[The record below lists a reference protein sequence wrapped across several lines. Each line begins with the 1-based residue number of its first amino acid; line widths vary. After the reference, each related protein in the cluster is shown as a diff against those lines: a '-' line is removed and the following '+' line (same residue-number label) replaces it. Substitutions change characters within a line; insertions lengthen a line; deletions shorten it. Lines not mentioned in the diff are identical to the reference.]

1 MASLFSWFSSRITTK
16 TPTASI
22 TASMEKDGY
31 VSKELFYEILD
42 LESNTILFF
51 TKDEGWIGANKAFF
65 TRFDFDNIEDFRHK
79 HESIRELFIEESEEV
94 FTEYDKSWLDYIR
107 IHKEN
112 GYRVVLKDKEGVEV
126 PCRVKARKI
135 RQNGK
140 DLYVLELEDI
150 SELEEARLKTQEVER
165 LKSKFLANIGHE
177 FRTPMNG
184 ILGFIELMEK
194 NNADHQQSEYLQMI
208 NISARNLMANI
219 ESLLDLAQMQG
230 GRLKLNEAE
239 FNPISEMEDL
249 ARLHAVEGRN
259 KGIQTYFYIDPKLP
273 KYMTGD
279 LRKLKQILNNLI
291 NNALKFTK
299 RGGKVIVE
307 IKLVQR
313 NNDGTCSI
321 GFGVKDTGKGI
332 LKEHIALITQPF
344 VAGDQ
349 ADNRLGVGLSLS
361 HGLIKMM
368 GGDLKIHSE
377 IDRGS
382 SFTFSLGF
390 ACSEAQSFEVVQNCT
405 AKVVLLDETRVEDAN
420 QLTMY
425 LRSFS
430 MNVIKVNQIDEK
442 IYQDTDLV
450 YLVASQEK
458 PGWMLKLSTF
468 KKRGKT
474 ILVINPGEQVQTK
487 MAHIIDHTFV
497 KPMLPS
503 KIAKHLAKIL
513 RLPKPATVLEE
524 AQASRSKLKALVVE
538 DNLINQRLIKILL
551 QEYNLQVTTA
561 SDGEEAVN
569 LCMINEYDIVFMDI
583 DMPIKDGILAT
594 QEIKQQKSPA
604 QASRMPIV
612 ALTALAMEGDREH
625 ILEEGLDDYLSKPL
639 TREKLEYVLKKHL
652 GTHVQK

>member
-1 MASLFSWFSSRITTK
+1 MASIFSWFSSHLK
-16 TPTASI
+16 SQGPTASI

-65 TRFDFDNIEDFRHK
+65 NRFEFENIADFRSK
-79 HESIRELFIEESEEV
+79 HESIRELFVEESEEV

-112 GYRVVLKDKEGVEV
+112 GYRVVLQDKDNTEI

-150 SELEEARLKTQEVER
+150 SELEAARLKTEEVER

-194 NNADHQQSEYLQMI
+194 NNADNQQNEYLQMI

-230 GRLKLNEAE
+230 GRLKINESE
-239 FNPISEMEDL
+239 FNPIAEMEEL
-249 ARLHAVEGRN
+249 ARLHAVEGKN
-259 KGIQTYFYIDPKLP
+259 KGINTYFYIDPKLP
-273 KYMTGD
+273 QYMTGD
-279 LRKLKQILNNLI
+279 LRKIKQILNNLI

-299 RGGKVIVE
+299 RGGKVTVE
-307 IKLVQR
+307 IKLLGR

-332 LKEHIALITQPF
+332 LKEHLAMITQPF

-377 IDRGS
+377 IEKGS
-382 SFTFSLGF
+382 SFGFALNF
-390 ACSEAQSFEVVQNCT
+390 ACSEEQSFQVVQNRT
-405 AKVVLLDETRVEDAN
+405 AKVVLLDEALVEDAN

-425 LRSFS
+425 LRGFS
-430 MNVIKVNQIDEK
+430 MNVIKVNQIDESV
-442 IYQDTDLV
+442 YDDTDLV

-458 PGWMLKLSTF
+458 PGWMLKLSGIQ
-468 KKRGKT
+468 KRGKT
-474 ILVINPGEQVQTK
+474 ILVIEPGEQVQTK
-487 MAHIIDHTFV
+487 MAHTIDHTFV

-503 KIAKHLAKIL
+503 KIANHLAKIL
-513 RLPKPATVLEE
+513 RLPKA
-524 AQASRSKLKALVVE
+524 ASALQESTSRKDTIKALVVE

-561 SDGEEAVN
+561 GDGEEAVK
-569 LCMINEYDIVFMDI
+569 LCMSHDYNIIFMDI

-594 QEIKQQKSPA
+594 QEIKQQRSPA
-604 QASRMPIV
+604 KTKHMPIV
-612 ALTALAMEGDREH
+612 ALTALAMEGDRER
-625 ILEEGLDDYLSKPL
+625 IIDEGLDDYLSKPL
-639 TREKLEYVLKKHL
+639 TREKLEYVLQKHL
-652 GTHVQK
+652 RLSF

>member
-1 MASLFSWFSSRITTK
+1 MASLFSWFSSK
-16 TPTASI
+16 LKNQEPTASI
-22 TASMEKDGY
+22 TASMEKDGF

-42 LESNTILFF
+42 LETNAILFF

-65 TRFDFDNIEDFRHK
+65 NRFDFDNIADFRNK

-112 GYRVVLKDKEGVEV
+112 GYRVVLIDKDEMEI
-126 PCRVKARKI
+126 PCRTKARKI
-135 RQNGK
+135 RQAGK

-150 SELEEARLKTQEVER
+150 SELEEARYKTEEVER
-165 LKSKFLANIGHE
+165 LKSKFLSNIGHE

-208 NISARNLMANI
+208 NISARNLMSNI

-239 FNPISEMEDL
+239 FNPIAEMEEL
-249 ARLHAVEGRN
+249 AKLHAVEGRN
-259 KGIQTYFYIDPKLP
+259 KGIHTYFYIDPKLP
-273 KYMTGD
+273 QYMTGD

-299 RGGKVIVE
+299 RGGKVMVE
-307 IKLVQR
+307 IKLVHR
-313 NNDGTCSI
+313 NNDGTCTI

-332 LKEHIALITQPF
+332 LKEHLALITEPF

-368 GGDLKIHSE
+368 GGDLRIQSE
-377 IDRGS
+377 VEKGS
-382 SFTFSLGF
+382 SFSFALRF
-390 ACSEAQSFEVVQNCT
+390 ACSDAQSFQVVQNCT
-405 AKVVLLDETRVEDAN
+405 AKVVLLDESRVEDAN

-430 MNVIKVNQIDEK
+430 MNVVKVNQIDDK
-442 IYQDTDLV
+442 IYQETDLV
-450 YLVASQEK
+450 YLVASQDK
-458 PGWMLKLSTF
+458 PGWRLSLSSLQ
-468 KKRGKT
+468 KKGKT

-487 MAHIIDHTFV
+487 MAHVIDHTFV

-503 KIAKHLAKIL
+503 KIANHLAKIL
-513 RLPKPATVLEE
+513 RLPKSSPSLQETQDHDVE
-524 AQASRSKLKALVVE
+524 LKALVVE

-551 QEYNLQVTTA
+551 QEYNLKVSTA
-561 SDGEEAVN
+561 GDGEEAVN
-569 LCMINEYDIVFMDI
+569 LCVNNEYNIVFMDI
-583 DMPIKDGILAT
+583 DMPVKDGILAT
-594 QEIKQQKSPA
+594 QEIKQQRNPSMPH
-604 QASRMPIV
+604 MPIV

-639 TREKLEYVLKKHL
+639 TREKLEYVLHKHL
-652 GTHVQK
+652 RINV

>member
-1 MASLFSWFSSRITTK
+1 MGSIFSWFSSHLK
-16 TPTASI
+16 NQGPTASI
-22 TASMEKDGY
+22 TASMEKDGF

-65 TRFDFDNIEDFRHK
+65 NRFDFENIADFRSK
-79 HESIRELFIEESEEV
+79 HESIRDLFVEESEEV

-112 GYRVVLKDKEGVEV
+112 GYRVVLKDKDEIDI

-150 SELEEARLKTQEVER
+150 SELEAARLKTEDVER
-165 LKSKFLANIGHE
+165 LKTKFLANIGHE

-184 ILGFIELMEK
+184 ILGFVELMEK
-194 NNADHQQSEYLQMI
+194 NNADHQQNEYLQMI
-208 NISARNLMANI
+208 NISARNLMSNI

-230 GRLKLNEAE
+230 GRLKINESE
-239 FNPISEMEDL
+239 FNPIAEMEEL
-249 ARLHAVEGRN
+249 ARLHAVEGKN
-259 KGIQTYFYIDPKLP
+259 KGINTYFYIDPKLP
-273 KYMTGD
+273 QYMTGD
-279 LRKLKQILNNLI
+279 LRKIKQILNNLI

-299 RGGKVIVE
+299 RGGKVSVE
-307 IKLVQR
+307 VKLLGR
-313 NNDGTCSI
+313 NDDGSCSI
-321 GFGVKDTGKGI
+321 GFGVRDTGKGI
-332 LKEHIALITQPF
+332 LKEHLAMITQPF

-368 GGDLKIHSE
+368 GGDLKIQSE
-377 IDRGS
+377 IDKGS
-382 SFTFSLGF
+382 SFAF
-390 ACSEAQSFEVVQNCT
+390 ALSFNCSVEQSFQVVQNRT
-405 AKVVLLDETRVEDAN
+405 AKVVLLDEALVEDAN

-430 MNVIKVNQIDEK
+430 MNVIKINQIDES
-442 IYQDTDLV
+442 IYNDTDLV
-450 YLVASQEK
+450 YLIASQAK
-458 PGWMLKLSTF
+458 PGWMLKLSGI
-468 KKRGKT
+468 KKQGKT
-474 ILVINPGEQVQTK
+474 ILVIDPGEQVQTK

-503 KIAKHLAKIL
+503 KIANHLAKIL
-513 RLPKPATVLEE
+513 RLPKTANVLQE
-524 AQASRSKLKALVVE
+524 SKTRKDSIKALVVE

-551 QEYNLQVTTA
+551 QEYNLEVTTA
-561 SDGEEAVN
+561 GDGEEAVN
-569 LCMINEYDIVFMDI
+569 LCMSHEYSIVFMDI
-583 DMPIKDGILAT
+583 DMPVKNGILAT
-594 QEIKQQKSPA
+594 QEIKEQNSPA
-604 QASRMPIV
+604 KMKRMPIV
-612 ALTALAMEGDREH
+612 ALTALAMEGDRER

-639 TREKLEYVLKKHL
+639 TREKLEYILHKHL
-652 GTHVQK
+652 RLNV

>member
-1 MASLFSWFSSRITTK
+1 MASLFSWFSSQLK
-16 TPTASI
+16 NQGPTASI

-42 LESNTILFF
+42 LETNTILFF
-51 TKDEGWIGANKAFF
+51 TKEEGWIGANKAFF
-65 TRFDFDNIEDFRHK
+65 NRFDFTNIADFRDK
-79 HESIRELFIEESEEV
+79 HESIRELFVEESEEV

-107 IHKEN
+107 IHKEE
-112 GYRVVLKDKEGVEV
+112 GYRVVLKDKDDSEI
-126 PCRVKARKI
+126 PCRTKARKI
-135 RQNGK
+135 RQGGK

-150 SELEEARLKTQEVER
+150 SELEGARLKTQEVER

-208 NISARNLMANI
+208 NISARNLMSNI

-230 GRLKLNEAE
+230 GRLKLNESE
-239 FNPISEMEDL
+239 FNPIAEMEEL

-259 KGIQTYFYIDPKLP
+259 KGINTYFYIDPKLP
-273 KYMTGD
+273 QYMTGD

-299 RGGKVIVE
+299 RGGKVMVE
-307 IKLVQR
+307 IKLVHR

-332 LKEHIALITQPF
+332 LKEHLAMITQPF
-344 VAGDQ
+344 IAGDQ

-368 GGDLKIHSE
+368 GGDLKIQSE
-377 IDRGS
+377 IEKGS
-382 SFTFSLGF
+382 AFNFALRFT
-390 ACSEAQSFEVVQNCT
+390 CSDAQAFQVVQNKT
-405 AKVVLLDETRVEDAN
+405 VKVVLLDESKVEDAN

-430 MNVIKVNQIDEK
+430 MNVEKVNQIDEK
-442 IYQDTDLV
+442 IYEGVDLV
-450 YLVASQEK
+450 YLVASQDK

-468 KKRGKT
+468 AKRGKT
-474 ILVINPGEQVQTK
+474 ILIIDPGEQVQTK

-503 KIAKHLAKIL
+503 KIANHLTKIL
-513 RLPKPATVLEE
+513 RLPKTAPVLEE
-524 AQASRSKLKALVVE
+524 VKTSPTSIRALVAE

-551 QEYNLQVTTA
+551 QEYNINVTTA
-561 SDGEEAVN
+561 GDGEEAVN
-569 LCMINEYDIVFMDI
+569 LCMTNEYNIIFMDI
-583 DMPIKDGILAT
+583 DMPVKDGILAT
-594 QEIKQQKSPA
+594 QEIKQQRNPTLPH
-604 QASRMPIV
+604 MPIV

-639 TREKLEYVLKKHL
+639 TREKLEYVLQKHL
-652 GTHVQK
+652 QVNI

>member
-1 MASLFSWFSSRITTK
+1 MSSLFSWFSSRMK
-16 TPTASI
+16 NQEPSASI

-31 VSKELFYEILD
+31 VTKELFYEILD
-42 LESNTILFF
+42 LEANAILFF
-51 TKDEGWIGANKAFF
+51 TKEDGWIGGNKAFF
-65 TRFDFDNIEDFRHK
+65 NRFDFDGISDFRDK
-79 HESIRELFIEESEEV
+79 HESVRELFVEESEEV
-94 FTEYDKSWLDYIR
+94 FTEFDKSWLDYIR

-112 GYRVVLKDKEGVEV
+112 GYRVILKDKDENEI

-140 DLYVLELEDI
+140 DLYVLELEDV
-150 SELEEARLKTQEVER
+150 SELEDARSKTQEVER
-165 LKSKFLANIGHE
+165 LKSKFLSNIGHE

-194 NNADHQQSEYLQMI
+194 NNADNQQSEYLQMI

-230 GRLKLNEAE
+230 GRLKLNESE
-239 FNPISEMEDL
+239 FNLIAEMEEL
-249 ARLHAVEGRN
+249 AKLYGIEGRN
-259 KGIQTYFYIDPKLP
+259 KKVNTYFYIDPKLP
-273 KYMTGD
+273 QYLTGD

-299 RGGKVIVE
+299 AGGKVTVE
-307 IKLVQR
+307 IKLLHR
-313 NNDGTCSI
+313 NSDDTCNI

-332 LKEHIALITQPF
+332 LKEHLALITQPF

-368 GGDLKIHSE
+368 GGDLKIQSE
-377 IDRGS
+377 VSKGS
-382 SFTFSLGF
+382 SFAFSLGF
-390 ACSEAQSFEVVQNCT
+390 ACSQTQSFQVIKNCS

-420 QLTMY
+420 LLTMY

-430 MNVIKVNQIDEK
+430 ISVTKVNHIDESLYEDANL
-442 IYQDTDLV
+442 I
-450 YLVASQEK
+450 YLVASQNK
-458 PGWMLKLSTF
+458 SSWMLQLSTLQ
-468 KKRGKT
+468 KRGKT
-474 ILVINPGEQVQTK
+474 ILLINPGEKVEAK
-487 MAHIIDHTFV
+487 MAHILDHTFV

-503 KIAKHLAKIL
+503 KIANHLSKVL
-513 RLPKPATVLEE
+513 RLQKPAPVLQKVEKGK
-524 AQASRSKLKALVVE
+524 AKLTALVVE

-551 QEYNLQVTTA
+551 QEYNLDVTTA
-561 SDGEEAVN
+561 NDGEEAVK
-569 LCMINEYDIVFMDI
+569 LCVNNEYNIVFMDI

-594 QEIKQQKSPA
+594 QEIKQQRNPA
-604 QASRMPIV
+604 QTVHMPIV
-612 ALTALAMEGDREH
+612 ALTALAMEGDRER

-639 TREKLEYVLKKHL
+639 TREKLEYVLHKHL
-652 GTHVQK
+652 SLGL

>member
-1 MASLFSWFSSRITTK
+1 MASLFSWFSSK
-16 TPTASI
+16 MKNQGPTASI

-42 LESNTILFF
+42 LETNTILFF
-51 TKDEGWIGANKAFF
+51 TKDEGWIGANKAFLN
-65 TRFDFDNIEDFRHK
+65 RFDFTNIADFRDK

-107 IHKEN
+107 IHKED
-112 GYRVVLKDKEGVEV
+112 GYRVVLKDKDDLEI
-126 PCRVKARKI
+126 PCRTKARKI
-135 RQNGK
+135 RQGGK

-165 LKSKFLANIGHE
+165 LKTKFLSNIGHE

-184 ILGFIELMEK
+184 ILGFIELMDK
-194 NNADHQQSEYLQMI
+194 NNANHQQSEYLQMI
-208 NISARNLMANI
+208 NISARNLMSNI

-230 GRLKLNEAE
+230 GRLKLNESE
-239 FNPISEMEDL
+239 FNPIAEMEEL
-249 ARLHAVEGRN
+249 AKLHAVDGRN
-259 KGIQTYFYIDPKLP
+259 KGILTYFFIDPKLP
-273 KYMTGD
+273 QYMTGD

-299 RGGKVIVE
+299 RGGKVLVE
-307 IKLVQR
+307 VKLVRR

-332 LKEHIALITQPF
+332 LKEHLAMITQPF
-344 VAGDQ
+344 IAGDQ

-368 GGDLKIHSE
+368 GGDLRIQSE
-377 IDRGS
+377 VEKGS
-382 SFTFSLGF
+382 AFNFSLNF
-390 ACSEAQSFEVVQNCT
+390 ACSEAQSFQVVQNRT
-405 AKVVLLDETRVEDAN
+405 AKVVLLDEAKVEDAN

-430 MNVIKVNQIDEK
+430 MNVEKVNHIDEN
-442 IYQDTDLV
+442 IYDGADLV

-468 KKRGKT
+468 AKRGKT
-474 ILVINPGEQVQTK
+474 ILVIDQGEQVQTK

-503 KIAKHLAKIL
+503 KIANHLAKIL
-513 RLPKPATVLEE
+513 RLPKATPVLKEVPKH
-524 AQASRSKLKALVVE
+524 QNSLKALVAE

-561 SDGEEAVN
+561 GDGEEAVN
-569 LCMINEYDIVFMDI
+569 LCMSNEYQIIFMDI

-594 QEIKQQKSPA
+594 QEIKQQRNPSLPH
-604 QASRMPIV
+604 MPIV
-612 ALTALAMEGDREH
+612 ALTALAMEGDRER
-625 ILEEGLDDYLSKPL
+625 ILDEGLDDYLSKPL
-639 TREKLEYVLKKHL
+639 TREKLEYVLHKHL
-652 GTHVQK
+652 GINT

>member
-1 MASLFSWFSSRITTK
+1 MASVFSWLNSKIKSHG
-16 TPTASI
+16 PTASI
-22 TASMEKDGY
+22 TASLEQDGY

-65 TRFDFDNIEDFRHK
+65 NRFNFENIADFRKK

-112 GYRVVLKDKEGVEV
+112 GYRVVLKDKNDNDI
-126 PCRVKARKI
+126 PCRVQARKI
-135 RQNGK
+135 RQSGK

-150 SELEEARLKTQEVER
+150 SELEEARFKTQEVER
-165 LKSKFLANIGHE
+165 LKSKFLSNIGHE

-194 NNADHQQSEYLQMI
+194 NNADNQQSEYLQMI
-208 NISARNLMANI
+208 NISARNLMSNI

-230 GRLKLNEAE
+230 GRLSLNAAE
-239 FNPISEMEDL
+239 FNPIAEMEEL

-259 KGIQTYFYIDPKLP
+259 KGISTYFFIDPKLP

-291 NNALKFTK
+291 NNGLKFTK
-299 RGGKVIVE
+299 RGGKVMVE

-313 NNDGTCSI
+313 NNDGTCNI
-321 GFGVKDTGKGI
+321 GFSVKDTGKGI
-332 LKEHIALITQPF
+332 LKEHLAMITQPF

-361 HGLIKMM
+361 HGLIQMM
-368 GGDLKIHSE
+368 GGDLKIQSE
-377 IDRGS
+377 YEKGS
-382 SFTFSLGF
+382 SFTFSLAF
-390 ACSEAQSFEVVQNCT
+390 SCSEAQSFQIVKNCT
-405 AKVVLLDETRVEDAN
+405 AKVVLIDENRVEDAN
-420 QLTMY
+420 HLTQY

-430 MNVIKVNQIDEK
+430 INVTKVNIVDEK
-442 IYQDTDLV
+442 IYENTDLV
-450 YLVASQEK
+450 YLIASAEK
-458 PGWMLKLSTF
+458 PAWMLKLANF

-474 ILVINPGEQVQTK
+474 VLMINPGEQVETSI
-487 MAHIIDHTFV
+487 AHIIDHTFV

-503 KIAKHLAKIL
+503 KIANHLAKIL
-513 RLPKPATVLEE
+513 RLPKSAPVLQE
-524 AQASRSKLKALVVE
+524 AKTQKSAIKALVVE

-551 QEYNLQVTTA
+551 QEYNLHVTTA
-561 SDGEEAVN
+561 GDGEEAVN
-569 LCMINEYDIVFMDI
+569 LCISHEYDIIFMDI

-594 QEIKQQKSPA
+594 QEIKQQRDPSHKKI
-604 QASRMPIV
+604 MPIV

-639 TREKLEYVLKKHL
+639 TRQKLEYVLQKHL
-652 GTHVQK
+652 HLGL

>member
-1 MASLFSWFSSRITTK
+1 MASLFSWFSSKIK
-16 TPTASI
+16 SQEPTASI
-22 TASMEKDGY
+22 SASMEKNGY

-42 LESNTILFF
+42 LETNTILFF

-65 TRFDFDNIEDFRHK
+65 SRFDFTNIADFRQK

-112 GYRVVLKDKEGVEV
+112 GYRVVLKDKNDNDI

-135 RQNGK
+135 RQGGK

-165 LKSKFLANIGHE
+165 LKSKFLSNIGHE

-208 NISARNLMANI
+208 NISARNLMSNI

-230 GRLKLNEAE
+230 GRLTLNEAE
-239 FNPISEMEDL
+239 FNPIAEMEEL
-249 ARLHAVEGRN
+249 AKLHAVEGRN
-259 KGIQTYFYIDPKLP
+259 KGIQTYFFIDPKLP
-273 KYMTGD
+273 QYMTGD

-307 IKLVQR
+307 VKLVQR
-313 NNDGTCSI
+313 NNDGTCNI

-332 LKEHIALITQPF
+332 LKEHLAMITQPF

-361 HGLIKMM
+361 HGLIRMM
-368 GGDLKIHSE
+368 GGDLKIQSE
-377 IDRGS
+377 LEKGS
-382 SFTFSLGF
+382 AFTFALAFS
-390 ACSEAQSFEVVQNCT
+390 CSEAQSFQIVKDRT
-405 AKVVLLDETRVEDAN
+405 AKVVLLDESKVEDAN
-420 QLTMY
+420 QLTQY

-430 MNVIKVNQIDEK
+430 MTVVKVNAIDEK
-442 IYQDTDLV
+442 IYEDTDLV
-450 YLVASQEK
+450 YLIASQEK

-474 ILVINPGEQVQTK
+474 ILVINPGEQVETK
-487 MAHIIDHTFV
+487 VAHIIDHTFV

-503 KIAKHLAKIL
+503 KIANHLSKIL
-513 RLPKPATVLEE
+513 RLPKSSPALQEPQTRKDAVT
-524 AQASRSKLKALVVE
+524 ALVVE

-551 QEYNLQVTTA
+551 QEYNLHVTTA
-561 SDGEEAVN
+561 GDGEEAVN
-569 LCMINEYDIVFMDI
+569 LCISNEYDIVFMDI

-594 QEIKQQKSPA
+594 QEIKQQRNPA
-604 QASRMPIV
+604 NKKLMPIV

-639 TREKLEYVLKKHL
+639 TRQKLEYVLQKHL
-652 GTHVQK
+652 RLGL

>member
-1 MASLFSWFSSRITTK
+1 MASLFSWFSSKIK
-16 TPTASI
+16 APGPTASI

-42 LESNTILFF
+42 LETNAILFF
-51 TKDEGWIGANKAFF
+51 TKDEGWIGGNKAFF
-65 TRFDFDNIEDFRHK
+65 NRFDFDNIKDFRDK

-107 IHKEN
+107 IHKEE
-112 GYRVVLKDKEGVEV
+112 GYRVVLKDKDGVEI
-126 PCRVKARKI
+126 PCRTKARKI
-135 RQNGK
+135 RQGGK

-165 LKSKFLANIGHE
+165 LKSKFLSNIGHE

-208 NISARNLMANI
+208 NISARNLMSNI

-230 GRLKLNEAE
+230 GRLKLNESE
-239 FNPISEMEDL
+239 FNPIAEMEEL
-249 ARLHAVEGRN
+249 AKLHAVEGRN
-259 KGIQTYFYIDPKLP
+259 KGIQTYFYVDPKLP
-273 KYMTGD
+273 QYMTGD

-299 RGGKVIVE
+299 RGGKVMVE
-307 IKLVQR
+307 VKLVNR

-332 LKEHIALITQPF
+332 LKEHLAMITQPF
-344 VAGDQ
+344 IAGDQ

-368 GGDLKIHSE
+368 GGDLRIQSE
-377 IDRGS
+377 IEKGS
-382 SFTFSLGF
+382 AFSFSLNF
-390 ACSEAQSFEVVQNCT
+390 ACSEAQSFQVVQNKT
-405 AKVVLLDETRVEDAN
+405 AKVVLLDEAKVEDAT
-420 QLTMY
+420 QLSMY

-430 MNVIKVNQIDEK
+430 MNVVKVNQIDDKLYEGA
-442 IYQDTDLV
+442 DLI

-458 PGWMLKLSTF
+458 PGWMLKLSSLQ
-468 KKRGKT
+468 KQGKT

-503 KIAKHLAKIL
+503 KIANHLAKIL
-513 RLPKPATVLEE
+513 RLPKSTSALQETKTR
-524 AQASRSKLKALVVE
+524 QGTIKALVAE

-551 QEYNLQVTTA
+551 QEYNLHVTTA
-561 SDGEEAVN
+561 GDGEEAVN
-569 LCMINEYDIVFMDI
+569 LCMSNEYNIVFMDI
-583 DMPIKDGILAT
+583 DMPVKDGILAT
-594 QEIKQQKSPA
+594 QEIKQQRNPSQPH
-604 QASRMPIV
+604 MPIV
-612 ALTALAMEGDREH
+612 ALTALAMEGDRER

-639 TREKLEYVLKKHL
+639 TREKLEYVLQKHL
-652 GTHVQK
+652 RLSV

>member
-1 MASLFSWFSSRITTK
+1 MASLFSWFSSK
-16 TPTASI
+16 MKNQGPTASI

-42 LESNTILFF
+42 LETNTILFF

-65 TRFDFDNIEDFRHK
+65 NRFDFNNIADFRDK
-79 HESIRELFIEESEEV
+79 HESIRELFVEESEEV

-107 IHKEN
+107 IHKEE
-112 GYRVVLKDKEGVEV
+112 GYRVVLKDKDGLEI
-126 PCRVKARKI
+126 PCRTKARKI
-135 RQNGK
+135 RQAGK

-165 LKSKFLANIGHE
+165 LKSKFLSNIGHE

-208 NISARNLMANI
+208 NISARNLMSNI

-230 GRLKLNEAE
+230 GRLKLNESE
-239 FNPISEMEDL
+239 FNPIAEMEDL
-249 ARLHAVEGRN
+249 ARLHGVEGRN
-259 KGIQTYFYIDPKLP
+259 KGIHTYFYIDPKLP
-273 KYMTGD
+273 QYMTGD

-299 RGGKVIVE
+299 RGGKVTVE
-307 IKLVQR
+307 IKLVHR

-332 LKEHIALITQPF
+332 LKEHLAMITQPF
-344 VAGDQ
+344 IAGDQ

-368 GGDLKIHSE
+368 GGDLRIQSE
-377 IDRGS
+377 VEKGS
-382 SFTFSLGF
+382 AFNFSLNF
-390 ACSEAQSFEVVQNCT
+390 VCSEAQSFQVVQNRT
-405 AKVVLLDETRVEDAN
+405 AKVVLLDESKVEDAN

-430 MNVIKVNQIDEK
+430 MNVEKVNHIDEK
-442 IYQDTDLV
+442 IYDGADLV

-468 KKRGKT
+468 AKRGKT
-474 ILVINPGEQVQTK
+474 VLVIDQGEQVQTK

-503 KIAKHLAKIL
+503 KIANHLAKIL
-513 RLPKPATVLEE
+513 RLPKSAPVLQEMPTRQN
-524 AQASRSKLKALVVE
+524 AIKALVVE

-561 SDGEEAVN
+561 ADGEEAVN
-569 LCMINEYDIVFMDI
+569 LCMSNEYNIIFMDI

-594 QEIKQQKSPA
+594 QEIKQQRNPNLPH
-604 QASRMPIV
+604 MPIV
-612 ALTALAMEGDREH
+612 ALTALAMEGDRER

-639 TREKLEYVLKKHL
+639 TREKLEYILQKHL
-652 GTHVQK
+652 RLNL

>member
-1 MASLFSWFSSRITTK
+1 MASLFSWLGSRFK
-16 TPTASI
+16 DQGRTASI

-31 VSKELFYEILD
+31 VTKELFYEILD
-42 LESNTILFF
+42 LESNAILFF
-51 TKDEGWIGANKAFF
+51 TKEDGWIGANKAFF
-65 TRFDFDNIEDFRHK
+65 NRFDFDNIEDFRHK

-107 IHKEN
+107 IHNES
-112 GYRVVLKDKEGVEV
+112 GYRVVLKDKQKKDL

-135 RQNGK
+135 RQGGK

-150 SELEEARLKTQEVER
+150 AELEEARQKTQEVER
-165 LKSKFLANIGHE
+165 LKSKFLSNIGHE

-194 NNADHQQSEYLQMI
+194 NNVNQQQSEYLQMV

-230 GRLKLNEAE
+230 GRLKLTQSE
-239 FNPISEMEDL
+239 FNPIAEMEEL
-249 ARLHAVEGRN
+249 ARLYAVEGKN
-259 KGIQTYFYIDPKLP
+259 KGIQTYFFIDPKLP
-273 KYMTGD
+273 QYMTGD

-299 RGGKVIVE
+299 RGGKVTVE
-307 IKLVQR
+307 VKLVQR

-321 GFGVKDTGKGI
+321 GFGVRDTGKGI
-332 LKEHIALITQPF
+332 LKEHLALITQPF

-368 GGDLKIHSE
+368 GGDLRIQSE
-377 IDRGS
+377 LEKGS
-382 SFTFSLGF
+382 AFTFALNF
-390 ACSEAQSFEVVQNCT
+390 ACSEEQSFQVIQNRT
-405 AKVVLLDETRVEDAN
+405 AKVVLLDETRVEEAN

-430 MNVIKVNQIDEK
+430 MNVIKINQIDEK
-442 IYQDTDLV
+442 IYEDTDLV
-450 YLVASQEK
+450 YLVASQDK
-458 PGWMLKLSTF
+458 PAWTLKLSSL
-468 KKRGKT
+468 KKSGT
-474 ILVINPGEQVQTK
+474 TVLLIGPAEQMQTK
-487 MAHIIDHTFV
+487 MTHFIDHTLAM
-497 KPMLPS
+497 PLLPS
-503 KIAKHLAKIL
+503 KIAKHLAKL
-513 RLPKPATVLEE
+513 FRLPKSAPVLQEPLTRKN
-524 AQASRSKLKALVVE
+524 AIKALVVE

-551 QEYNLQVTTA
+551 QEYNLHVTTA
-561 SDGEEAVN
+561 SDGEEAVE
-569 LCMINEYDIVFMDI
+569 LCRSNEYNIVFMDI

-594 QEIKQQKSPA
+594 QEIKQRQTPA
-604 QASRMPIV
+604 QISNMPII

-625 ILEEGLDDYLSKPL
+625 ILGEGLDDYLSKPL
-639 TREKLEYVLKKHL
+639 TREKLEYILQKHL
-652 GTHVQK
+652 RLVL

>member
-1 MASLFSWFSSRITTK
+1 MASVFSWLSSILK
-16 TPTASI
+16 EKGPTASI
-22 TASMEKDGY
+22 TSSMEKDGF

-42 LESNTILFF
+42 LEENVILFF
-51 TKDEGWIGANKAFF
+51 TKDSGWIGANKSFF
-65 TRFDFDNIEDFRHK
+65 NRFDFVNIENFRSK
-79 HESIRELFIEESEEV
+79 HDSIRELFIEESEEV
-94 FTEYDKSWLDYIR
+94 FTEFDKSWLDYIR
-107 IHKEN
+107 INKEN
-112 GYRVVLKDKEGVEV
+112 GYRVVLKDKEDREV

-150 SELEEARLKTQEVER
+150 SELEEAQFKTQEVER
-165 LKSKFLANIGHE
+165 LKSKFLSNIGHE

-194 NNADHQQSEYLQMI
+194 NNADNQQSEYLQMI
-208 NISARNLMANI
+208 NISARNLMSNI

-230 GRLKLNEAE
+230 GRLKLNNSE
-239 FNPISEMEDL
+239 FNPVAEMEDL
-249 ARLHAVEGRN
+249 AKLHAVEGRN
-259 KGIQTYFYIDPKLP
+259 KGVQTYFYIDPKLP

-299 RGGKVIVE
+299 RGGKVTIEV
-307 IKLVQR
+307 KLLGR

-332 LKEHIALITQPF
+332 LKEHLALITQPF

-377 IDRGS
+377 IEKGS
-382 SFTFSLGF
+382 SFSFALNF
-390 ACSEAQSFEVVQNCT
+390 ACSSEQSFQIVQNKV
-405 AKVVLLDETRVEDAN
+405 AKVVLLDESRVEDAN

-430 MNVIKVNQIDEK
+430 MNVVKVNNIDDK
-442 IYQDTDLV
+442 IYENTDLV
-450 YLVASQEK
+450 YLVASQQK
-458 PGWMLKLSTF
+458 SDWMLKLSAQT
-468 KKRGKT
+468 KSKKT
-474 ILVINPGEQVQTK
+474 ILVINPGERVEKK
-487 MAHIIDHTFV
+487 MAHLIDHTFV

-503 KIAKHLAKIL
+503 KISNHLAKIL
-513 RLPKPATVLEE
+513 RLPKSVAILQE
-524 AQASRSKLKALVVE
+524 AEKKSDKIKALVVE

-551 QEYNLQVTTA
+551 QEYNLDVTTA
-561 SDGEEAVN
+561 GDGEEAVQ
-569 LCMINEYDIVFMDI
+569 LCMKNEYSIVFMDI

-594 QEIKQQKSPA
+594 QEIKQQRNPA
-604 QASRMPIV
+604 LTNHMPIV

-639 TREKLEYVLKKHL
+639 TREKLEYVLHKHL
-652 GTHVQK
+652 RLNT

>member
-1 MASLFSWFSSRITTK
+1 MSSLLSWISSK
-16 TPTASI
+16 FKSQGPTASI
-22 TASMEKDGY
+22 TASMEKDGF

-42 LESNTILFF
+42 LENNSILFF
-51 TKDEGWIGANKAFF
+51 TKDAGWIGGNKAFF
-65 TRFDFDNIEDFRHK
+65 NRFNFTNIDDFRQK

-112 GYRVVLKDKEGVEV
+112 GYRVVLKDRDKSEV
-126 PCRVKARKI
+126 PCRAKARKI
-135 RQNGK
+135 RQGGK

-150 SELEEARLKTQEVER
+150 SELEEARFKTQEVER

-194 NNADHQQSEYLQMI
+194 NNADHEQSEYLQMI

-230 GRLKLNEAE
+230 GRLKLEESE
-239 FNPISEMEDL
+239 FNPIAEMEEL

-259 KGIQTYFYIDPKLP
+259 KGISTHFYVDPKLP
-273 KYMTGD
+273 QYMTGD

-299 RGGKVIVE
+299 RGGKVTVE
-307 IKLVQR
+307 VKLLGR

-321 GFGVKDTGKGI
+321 GFSVKDTGKGI
-332 LKEHIALITQPF
+332 LKEHLALITQPF

-361 HGLIKMM
+361 HGLIQMM
-368 GGDLKIHSE
+368 GGELKIQSE
-377 IDRGS
+377 VERGS
-382 SFTFSLGF
+382 AFTFAINF
-390 ACSEAQSFEVVQNCT
+390 ACSESQSFQVVQNKT
-405 AKVVLLDETRVEDAN
+405 AKVVLVDESRVEDAN
-420 QLTMY
+420 QLSMY

-430 MNVIKVNQIDEK
+430 MNVIKVNEINEK
-442 IYQDTDLV
+442 LYEGVDLV

-458 PGWMLKLSTF
+458 PGWMLKLSTLE
-468 KKRGKT
+468 KKGKT

-503 KIAKHLAKIL
+503 KIANHLTKVL
-513 RLPKPATVLEE
+513 RLPKSSPILQETKKDGE
-524 AQASRSKLKALVVE
+524 KIKALVVE
-538 DNLINQRLIKILL
+538 DNLINQRLITILL
-551 QEYNLQVTTA
+551 KEYNLDVTTA
-561 SDGEEAVN
+561 GDGEEAVN
-569 LCMINEYDIVFMDI
+569 LCMKNEYSIVFMDI

-594 QEIKQQKSPA
+594 QEIKQQESPA
-604 QASRMPIV
+604 KTTPMPIV

-639 TREKLEYVLKKHL
+639 TREKLEYVLQKHL
-652 GTHVQK
+652 RLNI

>member
-1 MASLFSWFSSRITTK
+1 MASLFSWLSSKIK
-16 TPTASI
+16 SKEPTASI
-22 TASMEKDGY
+22 TASMENNGY

-51 TKDEGWIGANKAFF
+51 TKEEGWIGANKAFF
-65 TRFDFDNIEDFRHK
+65 NRFNFINIADFRQK

-112 GYRVVLKDKEGVEV
+112 GYRVVLKDKDDNDI

-135 RQNGK
+135 RQAGK

-165 LKSKFLANIGHE
+165 LKSKFLSNIGHE

-208 NISARNLMANI
+208 NISARNLMSNI

-239 FNPISEMEDL
+239 FNPVAEMEEL
-249 ARLHAVEGRN
+249 AKLHAVEGRN

-273 KYMTGD
+273 QYMTGD

-299 RGGKVIVE
+299 RGGKVVVDV
-307 IKLVQR
+307 KLVQR
-313 NNDGTCSI
+313 NNDGTCTI

-332 LKEHIALITQPF
+332 LKEHLAMITQPF

-368 GGDLKIHSE
+368 GGDLKIQSE
-377 IDRGS
+377 LEKGS
-382 SFTFSLGF
+382 AFTFALSF
-390 ACSEAQSFEVVQNCT
+390 ACSEAQSFQIVKNKT
-405 AKVVLLDETRVEDAN
+405 AKVVLLDESKVEDAN
-420 QLTMY
+420 QLTQY

-430 MNVIKVNQIDEK
+430 MTVVKVNIIDDK
-442 IYQDTDLV
+442 LYNDTDLV
-450 YLVASQEK
+450 YLIASQENQN
-458 PGWMLKLSTF
+458 WMLKLSAV
-468 KKRGKT
+468 KKQGKT
-474 ILVINPGEQVQTK
+474 ILVINPGEQVETK
-487 MAHIIDHTFV
+487 IAHIIDHTFV

-503 KIAKHLAKIL
+503 KIANHLSKIL
-513 RLPKPATVLEE
+513 RLPKSSPALQEPQTRKD
-524 AQASRSKLKALVVE
+524 AIKALVVE

-551 QEYNLQVTTA
+551 QEYNLHVTTA
-561 SDGEEAVN
+561 GDGEEAVN
-569 LCMINEYDIVFMDI
+569 LCMNNEYDIVFMDI

-594 QEIKQQKSPA
+594 QEIKQQRNPA
-604 QASRMPIV
+604 NKRVMPIV

-639 TREKLEYVLKKHL
+639 TRQKLEYILQKHL
-652 GTHVQK
+652 RLGL